1 MFVVDF
7 IVGAAKFVGRL
18 IFGSTSSSSSSIE
31 TEMFGIWFSLG
42 IWVFVI
48 YLFVSLASKPFKQ
61 NNNNNEG
68 E

>member
-7 IVGAAKFVGRL
+7 LIGAVKAVGRL
-18 IFGSTSSSSSSIE
+18 IFGSSSSSSSSIE

-42 IWVFVI
+42 VWAFII
-48 YLFVSLASKPFKQ
+48 YLFVSLASKPFRQ
-61 NNNNNEG
+61 NNNNEG

>member
-18 IFGSTSSSSSSIE
+18 IFGSPSSSSSSIE

-42 IWVFVI
+42 IWAFVI

-61 NNNNNEG
+61 GDE

>member
-18 IFGSTSSSSSSIE
+18 IFGSSSSSSSSIE

-42 IWVFVI
+42 VWAFII
-48 YLFVSLASKPFKQ
+48 YLFISLASKPFKQ
-61 NNNNNEG
+61 NNNE
-68 E
+68 EE